1 MNPRFYLDMFSLD
14 DMQSLCSLRLD
25 WEVVLHQGSSRREA
39 LDGHLRV
46 KKKKSNAQRCVCYGM
61 YLTPCQR
68 ETPTRASTHLGSTH
82 NE

>member
-25 WEVVLHQGSSRREA
+25 WEVVLHRGSSRREA

-46 KKKKSNAQRCVCYGM
+46 KKKKKTMPKDVYVTEC
-61 YLTPCQR
+61 T
-68 ETPTRASTHLGSTH
+68 
-82 NE
+82 